1 MERFAIALGV
11 MTSVCALAN
20 AGVVQTLDFETED
33 DFLTPLV
40 NGQAVSSPTTFGNL
54 VHINAFGINN
64 LGAAIF
70 DTTPG
75 GLNAGGQDPDLLVD
89 LGNVL
94 ILQSPDAP
102 TQSSPGIFDT
112 PNDALGG
119 GTFMFSFIDP
129 VEMRSVKLID
139 LDADND
145 VLVTMVDTDGRVRIY
160 SVPEGWSFDIDA
172 QGPDGYDTLD
182 LTTLSAQVGE
192 GGEIATAFEDVG
204 FDAQR
209 VSTVFFEFSGSGA
222 LDDVSFVVIP
232 TPGAASLLALACG
245 STLARRRRRA

>member
-11 MTSVCALAN
+11 MTSVSSFALG
-20 AGVVQTLDFETED
+20 GVVQTLDFETED

-40 NGQAVSSPTTFGNL
+40 NGQAVSSPSTFGHL
-54 VHINAFGINN
+54 VNINAFGVNN

-75 GLNAGGQDPDLLVD
+75 GPNTGSQDPDLLVG

-94 ILQSPDAP
+94 ILQSKDAP
-102 TQSSPGIFDT
+102 TQSMPGIFDS
-112 PNDALGG
+112 PNDSLRG
-119 GTFMFSFIDP
+119 GTFMFDFINP
-129 VEMRSVKLID
+129 VEMLSVKLID
-139 LDADND
+139 VDADND
-145 VLVTMVDTDGRVRIY
+145 VLVTMIDMDGRTRIY
-160 SVPEGWSFDIDA
+160 SVPEGWSFDVDA

-182 LTTLSAQVGE
+182 LTTLSAQIGE
-192 GGEIATAFEDVG
+192 GGATATAFEDDG

-222 LDDVSFVVIP
+222 LDDVSFVVVP
-232 TPGAASLLALACG
+232 TPGVASLLALAG
-245 STLARRRRRA
+245 GASISRRRRR